1 MKLKY
6 IIILLI
12 ISILLIGSAY
22 YLHIT
27 QQKILRVSTTTSL
40 YVTGLLDELAE
51 AYMKQ
56 HPDVNI
62 QFIAVGSGEALR
74 RASMGDADLVFAHAP
89 NLEVEYIEKGYL
101 IKGVIIAYNY
111 FVIVGPT
118 SDPARISNLNSIID
132 VMHAIYSAGEKGKAV
147 FISRGDESGTHQRE
161 LYLWKISNLKPSG
174 DWYIETGSGM
184 SETLLVTNEK
194 LGYTLTDTG
203 TFLKLK
209 REGKLPYLKILYSN
223 DSLLINIYSMYI
235 VNPDKVPRI
244 NYDLALDFYNFVLNK
259 GMEII
264 ASYGVEEF
272 GQPLFN
278 PVNIPELR
286 SKLHDEWLRISGGR

>member
-1 MKLKY
+1 MKLRY
-6 IIILLI
+6 IVVLLI
-12 ISILLIGSAY
+12 MSILLIGSAY

-40 YVTGLLDELAE
+40 YATGLLDELAE

-62 QFIAVGSGEALR
+62 HFIAVGSGEALR
-74 RASMGDADLVFAHAP
+74 RASMGDADLVFVHAP
-89 NLEVEYIEKGYL
+89 NLEVKYIEKGYL

-111 FVIVGPT
+111 FVIVGPP
-118 SDPARISNLNSIID
+118 SDPAKISNLNSIID
-132 VMHAIYSAGEKGKAV
+132 VMHAIYSAGERGKAV
-147 FISRGDESGTHQRE
+147 FVSRGDKSGTHQRE
-161 LYLWKISNLKPSG
+161 LYLWKISNLKTSG

-209 REGKLPYLKILYSN
+209 REGKLPYLEILYSN

-235 VNPDKVPRI
+235 VNPDKVSGI
-244 NYDLALDFYNFVLNK
+244 NYDLALDFYNFVIDK
-259 GMEII
+259 GMDII
-264 ASYGVEEF
+264 ASYGVEDF

-278 PVNIPELR
+278 PVNTPELR
-286 SKLHDEWLRISGGR
+286 SKLHNEWSRISGGR